1 MEIQLDAIEAV
12 CEVLDQL
19 NQEDIEQ
26 DFVPC
31 ILNNLDIQ
39 NQNQIEIV
47 KKMAEIFGKIV
58 YKMSLLGIHLKY
70 RKELI
75 EYFKEICAHK

>member
-1 MEIQLDAIEAV
+1 LLDFINDEDLEIQLDAIEAV

-31 ILNNLDIQ
+31 ILNNLDI
-39 NQNQIEIV
+39 
-47 KKMAEIFGKIV
+47 
-58 YKMSLLGIHLKY
+58 
-70 RKELI
+70 
-75 EYFKEICAHK
+75 

>member
-1 MEIQLDAIEAV
+1 MLFFKEYFQTSTNKIIKSERFRETYIPTLLDFINDEDLEIQLDAVEAV
-12 CEVLDQL
+12 CEVLDHL
-19 NQEDIEQ
+19 SPEEIEN

-47 KKMAEIFGKIV
+47 
-58 YKMSLLGIHLKY
+58 
-70 RKELI
+70 
-75 EYFKEICAHK
+75 